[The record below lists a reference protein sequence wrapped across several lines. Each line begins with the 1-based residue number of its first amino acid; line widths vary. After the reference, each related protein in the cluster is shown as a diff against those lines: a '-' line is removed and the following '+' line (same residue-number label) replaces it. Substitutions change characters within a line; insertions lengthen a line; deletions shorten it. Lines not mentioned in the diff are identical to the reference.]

1 MSPARTRSSSAPP
14 GPSPVSPPVAA
25 GAAAVSGWTAP
36 GLAASRRTRARP
48 AAVYAPPVS
57 TAAPDPRPGDPR
69 SPDDPLVALF
79 EGGRRLHLGPGAVL
93 FNEGDASNRVI
104 LVIAGRVKASSTTE
118 EGLETVLGFRGAG
131 EVLGELSALDGE
143 GHVATVTVVEAVEAL
158 AVPAAQFVAAL
169 EGDPA
174 VARSLLRRMAVRQR
188 EADRRRAEF
197 VALDVTG
204 RVAQRLVELAEE
216 AGEADPDGIRIGMP
230 ISQRELA
237 GWVGASREAVN
248 KSLALLADQ
257 GLVIAARRRL
267 VVRDLDALRCRAG

>member
-1 MSPARTRSSSAPP
+1 M
-14 GPSPVSPPVAA
+14 
-25 GAAAVSGWTAP
+25 AV
-36 GLAASRRTRARP
+36 
-48 AAVYAPPVS
+48 
-57 TAAPDPRPGDPR
+57 PDP
-69 SPDDPLVALF
+69 DPLLALF
-79 EGGRRLHLGPGAVL
+79 RGGRRLRLKPGAVL

-104 LVIAGRVKASSTTE
+104 LVIAGRVKAASTTA

-143 GHVATVTVVEAVEAL
+143 SHVATVTVVEEVEAL
-158 AVPAAQFVAAL
+158 AIPAAQLAAAL
-169 EGDPA
+169 EDDPV
-174 VARSLLRRMAVRQR
+174 VARALLRRMASRLR

-216 AGEADPDGIRIGMP
+216 TGEQDDDGIRIGMP

-257 GLVIAARRRL
+257 GLVTAARRRL
-267 VVRDLDALRCRAG
+267 VVRDLEALRCRAG